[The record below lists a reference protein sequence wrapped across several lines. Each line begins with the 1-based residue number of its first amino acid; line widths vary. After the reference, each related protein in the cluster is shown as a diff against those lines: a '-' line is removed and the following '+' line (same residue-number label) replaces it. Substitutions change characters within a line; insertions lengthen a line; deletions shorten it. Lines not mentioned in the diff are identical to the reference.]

1 MNDCAQLVMTV
12 QHEADA
18 VTITLMGELDIAV
31 VADVHDTVNELV
43 VEDEELVSMCIDAT
57 AVSFVDST
65 GLGILTQAHS
75 TVADHLVDF
84 TVVAPPDSAVVRLI
98 ELCAGEHWFGAPEPD
113 LVELVSGV
121 DHPVSTTGR

>member
-1 MNDCAQLVMTV
+1 MDHCAQLVMTV
-12 QHEADA
+12 QHVEHA

-31 VADVHDTVNELV
+31 VADVHDTVTELV
-43 VEDEELVSMCIDAT
+43 DEDETLASMCIDAT

-113 LVELVSGV
+113 LVDLVSGV
-121 DHPVSTTGR
+121 GHVASVA

>member
-1 MNDCAQLVMTV
+1 MDHCAQLVMTV
-12 QHEADA
+12 QHVEHA

-43 VEDEELVSMCIDAT
+43 VEDETIASMCIDAT

-75 TVADHLVDF
+75 TLADHFVDF

-113 LVELVSGV
+113 LVDLVSGV
-121 DHPVSTTGR
+121 GHVASAA

>member
-1 MNDCAQLVMTV
+1 MNHCAQLVMTV
-12 QHEADA
+12 QHAADS
-18 VTITLMGELDIAV
+18 VTITMMGELDIAV
-31 VADVHDTVNELV
+31 VDDVNDTINELLD
-43 VEDEELVSMCIDAT
+43 EDATLVSMCIDAT

-75 TVADHLVDF
+75 TMADHLVDF
-84 TVVAPPDSAVVRLI
+84 TVVAPPGSAVVRLI

-121 DHPVSTTGR
+121 GHRHPASAA